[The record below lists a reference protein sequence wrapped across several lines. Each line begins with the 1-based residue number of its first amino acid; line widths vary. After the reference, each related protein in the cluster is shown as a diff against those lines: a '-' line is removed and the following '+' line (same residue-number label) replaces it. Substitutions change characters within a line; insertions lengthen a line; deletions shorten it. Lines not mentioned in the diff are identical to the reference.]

1 MSFDF
6 QTQQDSLEVEIAQL
20 KEKIE
25 AVKLENEASK
35 EDLRYYQS
43 DNEKLMEHLDQL
55 HNEIG
60 QKDHKISV
68 LQDRLGIPLESMSE
82 SDLELHTSRIHELES
97 NLQEYVEINENLQ
110 KQKTEMQDRIDEL
123 MIQCEKMNQKYM
135 EEKRKRQRRASTSDV
150 IQPSSSSK
158 HHKSRH
164 GRPSRSSRQLPH
176 GLLAPIPDYTPSNR
190 VMDSDSQEMIDG
202 NTDSLSTEPWMSSGE
217 DESNDASNEAD
228 DIAAQ
233 SSKLDCMIHISCT
246 LYVCM

>member
-6 QTQQDSLEVEIAQL
+6 QTQQDSLGVEIAQL
-20 KEKIE
+20 QEKIE
-25 AVKLENEASK
+25 AVKLENEALK

-43 DNEKLMEHLDQL
+43 DNEKLVEHLDQL
-55 HNEIG
+55 RNEIG
-60 QKDHKISV
+60 QKDHKISI

-82 SDLELHTSRIHELES
+82 SDLELHTSRIQELES
-97 NLQEYVEINENLQ
+97 NLQDYVEINEDLQ

-123 MIQCEKMNQKYM
+123 TIQCEKMNQKYM
-135 EEKRKRQRRASTSDV
+135 EEKRKRQRRASTSDA
-150 IQPSSSSK
+150 IQPPSSK

-176 GLLAPIPDYTPSNR
+176 GLAPIPDYIPSNR

-233 SSKLDCMIHISCT
+233 SSKLGCI
-246 LYVCM
+246 